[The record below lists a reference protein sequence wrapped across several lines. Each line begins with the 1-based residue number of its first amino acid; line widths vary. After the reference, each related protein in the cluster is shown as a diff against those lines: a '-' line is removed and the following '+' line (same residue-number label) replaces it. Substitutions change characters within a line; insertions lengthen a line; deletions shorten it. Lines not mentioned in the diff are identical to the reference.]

1 MLDRICLNF
10 NSREKNKRNNGKK
23 KKTTNEKKKKRLI
36 KLLRTE
42 KIGQSH
48 VTFNTTK
55 SETKVNE
62 ELNELLLI

>member
-10 NSREKNKRNNGKK
+10 SSKEKNKRNNGKK
-23 KKTTNEKKKKRLI
+23 RQQMRKKKRLI

>member
-1 MLDRICLNF
+1 MV
-10 NSREKNKRNNGKK
+10 KKRQQMR
-23 KKTTNEKKKKRLI
+23 KKKRLI